1 VDWYWTKNSNCYAPY
16 QRLLCKHWGS
26 VVGGSFLNA
35 FFEIPTLL
43 VELIVCHPQ
52 TCCAK
57 FGTICYN
64 SCNCC
69 TCFFDL
75 IRTDAYSYMNLSGIP
90 FCDSARQ
97 SKKICDRSHHF
108 VGTHSALKHYRFV
121 ATVACVTLAMIA
133 SYFVL
138 RFRVF
143 NYGLWHFGF
152 LVFWVYAIITWFV
165 QIHADA
171 AEGLQTSFLAEHEL
185 ENDYNFMQ
193 RILPTYRKELGF
205 LDGRQ
210 KMDGNC

>member
-1 VDWYWTKNSNCYAPY
+1 
-16 QRLLCKHWGS
+16 
-26 VVGGSFLNA
+26 
-35 FFEIPTLL
+35 
-43 VELIVCHPQ
+43 
-52 TCCAK
+52 
-57 FGTICYN
+57 
-64 SCNCC
+64 
-69 TCFFDL
+69 
-75 IRTDAYSYMNLSGIP
+75 MNLSGIP

-97 SKKICDRSHHF
+97 SKKICDRSRHF

-171 AEGLQTSFLAEHEL
+171 AEGLQTSFLAEH
-185 ENDYNFMQ
+185 
-193 RILPTYRKELGF
+193 
-205 LDGRQ
+205 
-210 KMDGNC
+210 